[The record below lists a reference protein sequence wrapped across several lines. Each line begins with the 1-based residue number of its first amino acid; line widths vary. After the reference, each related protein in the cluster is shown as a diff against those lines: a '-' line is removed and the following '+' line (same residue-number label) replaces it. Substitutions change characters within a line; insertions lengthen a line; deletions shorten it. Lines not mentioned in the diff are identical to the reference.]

1 MLRQHQGKILVL
13 LIAVIAIIAVIGSA
27 IFGDNINK
35 LTNDNGNITFFNQFV
50 LAGGPIVWFVLLPM
64 SMCAIYQALD
74 MLFTI
79 TQKKL
84 CPSGVAENIS
94 SLINQLPSQR
104 WMIEVNKKRD
114 FVSSAVM
121 KIISSRFVNRNEI
134 DKLLEDNIEHQ
145 AMAIWRKIDRANIIG
160 GAAPMV
166 GLFGTVFGM
175 IKAFNGIIIAG
186 GQPEPAQLAEGISV
200 ALVTTFWGLLVA
212 IPAVV
217 MAGIFR
223 NKLERITSEAI
234 SESHLLIPQLRQQLK
249 QERIYIKQLVNQN
262 KNQTEVDET
271 IEIES
276 V

>member
-13 LIAVIAIIAVIGSA
+13 IIAVIAIIAVIGSA

-35 LTNDNGNITFFNQFV
+35 LTDDGGNITFFNQFV

-64 SMCAIYQALD
+64 SMCAIYQVLD

-84 CPSGVAENIS
+84 CPTGVSENIS
-94 SLINQLPSQR
+94 TLINQLPSQR

-114 FVSSAVM
+114 FVSLAVM

-262 KNQTEVDET
+262 KNQAEVDET

-276 V
+276 I

>member
-1 MLRQHQGKILVL
+1 MRQHQGKILVL

>member
-1 MLRQHQGKILVL
+1 MRQYQGKILVL
-13 LIAVIAIIAVIGSA
+13 VIAVIAIIAVICSA

-35 LTNDNGNITFFNQFV
+35 LTNDSGNITFFNQFV

-64 SMCAIYQALD
+64 SMCAIYQVLD

-79 TQKKL
+79 RQKKL
-84 CPSGVAENIS
+84 CPDGITENIS
-94 SLINQLPSQR
+94 NLINQLPSQR
-104 WMIEVNKKRD
+104 WMIEVNKKQD
-114 FVSSAVM
+114 FVSLAVM

-234 SESHLLIPQLRQQLK
+234 SDAHMLIPQLRQQLK

-262 KNQTEVDET
+262 KNQADIDDT